1 MQLSNKTTKT
11 DQNETIIWTR
21 LEFLFWDQLMKSF
34 QQCLILRK
42 DIHNLQE
49 SIQIL
54 YGHWKN

>member
-54 YGHWKN
+54 